1 MVASSI
7 GFMLGSAKRLS
18 KPKVLNPQ
26 ALQNLKSIKSFS
38 LVPSTQIMTFI
49 GFVFLRNSP
58 PVSSMKDDYVPRG
71 IDSDGRRLALN
82 GRQPF

>member
-1 MVASSI
+1 
-7 GFMLGSAKRLS
+7 
-18 KPKVLNPQ
+18 
-26 ALQNLKSIKSFS
+26 
-38 LVPSTQIMTFI
+38 MTFI
-49 GFVFLRNSP
+49 GFVFLRNSL